1 MSHIHP
7 NFSNYFKKDVELLR
21 SIHLLI
27 AFYVQMTYGN
37 GCNLQVQTTT
47 LTSNGT
53 QLTNKVKN
61 FFHIILR
68 FYITFNYLGT
78 YRQMHTSLKSPVSL
92 SLVTKFIIAV
102 KNLLNEEIT
111 APQFNVTA
119 ILHMQL
125 KPTQL
130 TH

>member
-1 MSHIHP
+1 MEINKARVQFTS
-7 NFSNYFKKDVELLR
+7 SNNNAD
-21 SIHLLI
+21 IQWH
-27 AFYVQMTYGN
+27 
-37 GCNLQVQTTT
+37 
-47 LTSNGT
+47 
-53 QLTNKVKN
+53 TNKVKN

-111 APQFNVTA
+111 APQFNA
-119 ILHMQL
+119 LELLPFFICS
-125 KPTQL
+125 
-130 TH
+130 